1 MTMGRLPADA
11 EQARLADLSQYGSQ
25 LQPVLAP
32 DEALYAAIPVRLD
45 SDIKDPPSKLLP
57 KSPGL
62 GGHLGG
68 TLERVAPVLA
78 PTETVLTGLFNMAS
92 RKAWEGGWDS
102 HAGQFVIAVHPCKR
116 AEGSAILGASLQ
128 FVRTDRR
135 ILVVHLPRRSKN
147 PTPTLIAQFAPGQ
160 LRNRPEPPPKRQKHR
175 TDVVFPDGSWLA
187 LQAETPQ
194 QADLL
199 RHVLDAG

>member
-1 MTMGRLPADA
+1 MGRSPDDT
-11 EQARLADLSQYGSQ
+11 EQARLTDLSQYGYQ
-25 LQPVLAP
+25 LQPFLAP
-32 DEALYAAIPVRLD
+32 DETLYAAIPVRLD

-57 KSPGL
+57 KAPGL

-78 PTETVLTGLFNMAS
+78 PTETVLTGIFNMAS
-92 RKAWEGGWDS
+92 RKAWDGGWNS
-102 HAGQFVIAVHPCKR
+102 HAGQFVIAVYPCKR

-135 ILVVHLPRRSKN
+135 ILVVHLPRRSKDAA
-147 PTPTLIAQFAPGQ
+147 PTLIAQFGPGQ

-175 TDVVFPDGSWLA
+175 ADIVFPDGSWLA
-187 LQAETPQ
+187 LQADMPQ

-199 RHVLDAG
+199 RHVLGAPG